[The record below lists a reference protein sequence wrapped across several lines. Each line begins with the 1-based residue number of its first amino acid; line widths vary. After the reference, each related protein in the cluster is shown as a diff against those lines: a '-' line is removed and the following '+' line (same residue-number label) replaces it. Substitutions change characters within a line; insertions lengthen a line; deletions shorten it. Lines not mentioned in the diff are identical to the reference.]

1 LLAPLDLDIH
11 SGYISHEFLTFE
23 PRAEKMKPIKTSL
36 LARVSLSWYSKLRF
50 KSDPFSFGR
59 KVEESQKVLICM
71 PSDVDGFTMARDLLA
86 DFIRIFR
93 PREVYVLVPFL
104 EGGVY
109 LSDSSDYRVVVVDRN
124 DLDFFSLPR
133 KGFVQKLTQ
142 LGFGISLDLDLENG
156 FFSRFL
162 CLKCGIP
169 LRIGPKEKG
178 AFPLYNVQLA
188 LAQNQPGPREAYER
202 MARTLKSLISV
213 GNKSTPSKA

>member
-142 LGFGISLDLDLENG
+142 LGSSAESLCASAPRKRAP
-156 FFSRFL
+156 SRFTMSSWRW
-162 CLKCGIP
+162 P
-169 LRIGPKEKG
+169 RINPARG
-178 AFPLYNVQLA
+178 
-188 LAQNQPGPREAYER
+188 RR
-202 MARTLKSLISV
+202 MSAWHGR
-213 GNKSTPSKA
+213 

>member
-1 LLAPLDLDIH
+1 
-11 SGYISHEFLTFE
+11 
-23 PRAEKMKPIKTSL
+23 
-36 LARVSLSWYSKLRF
+36 
-50 KSDPFSFGR
+50 
-59 KVEESQKVLICM
+59 
-71 PSDVDGFTMARDLLA
+71 
-86 DFIRIFR
+86 
-93 PREVYVLVPFL
+93 
-104 EGGVY
+104 
-109 LSDSSDYRVVVVDRN
+109 VVVVDRN